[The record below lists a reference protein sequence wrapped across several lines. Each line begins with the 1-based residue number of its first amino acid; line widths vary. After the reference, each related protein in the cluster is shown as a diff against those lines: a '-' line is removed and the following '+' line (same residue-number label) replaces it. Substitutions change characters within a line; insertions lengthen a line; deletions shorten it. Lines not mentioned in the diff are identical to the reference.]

1 MDEIGKDRIY
11 ILNSYAEEPSY
22 QYQETVLG
30 VSWDH
35 RVNESWSWRI
45 GGRYIWK
52 AVDPPD
58 KNETHGVFDLK
69 WYKELGDDWL
79 LTDRNRLDLRRFE
92 GEDTSS
98 FRYRN
103 RVQIER
109 PFEVFSKTFTGFTSY
124 EIYYDSRY
132 MISGAS
138 DIGLL
143 AVSRCPSTS
152 GFPLTCSTATM
163 SKPNRKWNPVRPWAS
178 RLGFIFRNYS

>member
-1 MDEIGKDRIY
+1 MDEAGRDRIY

-22 QYQETVLG
+22 QYQETALG

-58 KNETHGVFDLK
+58 KNETRGVFDLK

-79 LTDRNRLDLRRFE
+79 LTDRNRIDLRKFE

-124 EIYYDSRY
+124 EMYYDSRY
-132 MISGAS
+132 DKWGQRHRF
-138 DIGLL
+138 IGG
-143 AVSRCPSTS
+143 VSVPIYKQFSVDVFYGYHVET
-152 GFPLTCSTATM
+152 
-163 SKPNRKWNPVRPWAS
+163 KPNVESGSA
-178 RLGFIFRNYS
+178 LGIAFGLYF